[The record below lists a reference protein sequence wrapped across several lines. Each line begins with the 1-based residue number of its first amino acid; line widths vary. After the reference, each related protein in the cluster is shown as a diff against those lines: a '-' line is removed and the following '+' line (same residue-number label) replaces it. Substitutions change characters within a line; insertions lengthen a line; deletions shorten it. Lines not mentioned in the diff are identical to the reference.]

1 MKKILKN
8 LLVYPGSSRRAS
20 SAPQDDGRLGGFIS
34 KHQNAD
40 RKDDKSEHPSLRLS
54 SLPSSRDPGQ
64 PAQHWG
70 LTAVPSGK
78 ILFVALDPC
87 SRAWATVERR
97 ARTHPP
103 TSQSSPEKTPN
114 AQKTRSSNTQDG
126 FILLEVVIALFI
138 MGLTVQG
145 GLMFMTHMN
154 QHKKRMETETKQAMV
169 LRTLAAHALIQ
180 GRLPWAADPKAPPTT
195 FGYEDKAHSR
205 QQGIVPFKTLGIAE
219 HYAKDGYG
227 HYFTYLVA
235 KTRPA
240 PLTVSPT
247 ENYCRAQAEAPLIH
261 KDYSMRPR
269 EVAGGDA
276 RIDPGVN
283 TGSDFIAVAL
293 ISHTSK
299 NEDHESYALPNLPES
314 TPDRTVT
321 WVTRDTLLTLYG
333 QASCAPFHQ
342 PLPGP
347 IIDAPIIP
355 RGYGR

>member
-1 MKKILKN
+1 MNFFEISSSRTHCSCLYTVQGKTQAWKAGFSY
-8 LLVYPGSSRRAS
+8 LLDCHPCPRAGIQGYKQDLATGKAMRLQCPAGGPGSLLEGRDDSR
-20 SAPQDDGRLGGFIS
+20 GVTML
-34 KHQNAD
+34 
-40 RKDDKSEHPSLRLS
+40 HPLS
-54 SLPSSRDPGQ
+54 SPKKNIPKN
-64 PAQHWG
+64 H
-70 LTAVPSGK
+70 
-78 ILFVALDPC
+78 
-87 SRAWATVERR
+87 
-97 ARTHPP
+97 
-103 TSQSSPEKTPN
+103 
-114 AQKTRSSNTQDG
+114 QDG

-138 MGLTVQG
+138 MGITFQG
-145 GLMFMTHMN
+145 GLLFMTQMN
-154 QHKKRMETETKQAMV
+154 QQKKRMETETKRDMV
-169 LRTLAAHALIQ
+169 LRTLAAHALIH
-180 GRLPWAADPKAPPTT
+180 GRLPWAARQDASPES
-195 FGYEDKAHSR
+195 FGYEDKSHTR
-205 QQGIVPFKTLGIAE
+205 QEGILPFKTLGIAE
-219 HYAKDGYG
+219 SYAKDGYG
-227 HYFTYLVA
+227 HYFTYFVA

-240 PLTVSPT
+240 LLTVSPM

-276 RIDPGVN
+276 RIDPGIN

-314 TPDRTVT
+314 TPDRTIT